1 MAAETFD
8 SFPEECRDLKR
19 MMVMMIVMMMT
30 MIVMM
35 RMVIRMMIVI
45 DSKTLH
51 EPSEL
56 CAQLSLTG

>member
-1 MAAETFD
+1 
-8 SFPEECRDLKR
+8 